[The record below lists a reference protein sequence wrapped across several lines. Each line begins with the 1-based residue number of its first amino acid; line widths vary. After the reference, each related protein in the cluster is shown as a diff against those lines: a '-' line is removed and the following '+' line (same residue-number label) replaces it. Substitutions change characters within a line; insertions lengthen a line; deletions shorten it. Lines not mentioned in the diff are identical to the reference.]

1 MSLLASLNW
10 STMRPAELRTHLM
23 EAIAELSQTK
33 RANRDAGDERYT
45 AVLQELRSG
54 MKAALRTLERGRGG

>member
-1 MSLLASLNW
+1 
-10 STMRPAELRTHLM
+10 MRPAELRTHLM